1 MRYPVGISFAYSAAS
16 ALPLADF
23 ATERV
28 VMKERKLKLADLKQR
43 AATETAL
50 LAVRLPGQ
58 TMKEIRDV
66 ARALNIRMR
75 ALVLA
80 LLNEGLDAYE
90 ASGSATKTGRRRAR

>member
-1 MRYPVGISFAYSAAS
+1 MTSMRRQTRPI
-16 ALPLADF
+16 P
-23 ATERV
+23 
-28 VMKERKLKLADLKQR
+28 KERKLTLADLKQR

-50 LAVRLPGQ
+50 LAVRLPGR
-58 TMKEIRDV
+58 TMNEIRQV

-90 ASGSATKTGRRRAR
+90 QSSATTKAARGRGR

>member
-1 MRYPVGISFAYSAAS
+1 MLRTTRYLSRMAF
-16 ALPLADF
+16 
-23 ATERV
+23 
-28 VMKERKLKLADLKQR
+28 KERKLKLADLKQR

-90 ASGSATKTGRRRAR
+90 ASSSAAKSARRRSSR

>member
-1 MRYPVGISFAYSAAS
+1 MREEA
-16 ALPLADF
+16 
-23 ATERV
+23 
-28 VMKERKLKLADLKQR
+28 MKERKLKLADLKQR

-50 LAVRLPGQ
+50 LAVRLPGK
-58 TMKEIRDV
+58 TMNEIREV

-90 ASGSATKTGRRRAR
+90 GSNSTSRNGRRRAAKR

>member
-1 MRYPVGISFAYSAAS
+1 
-16 ALPLADF
+16 
-23 ATERV
+23 
-28 VMKERKLKLADLKQR
+28 MKERKLKLADLKQR

-66 ARALNIRMR
+66 ARTLNIRMR

-90 ASGSATKTGRRRAR
+90 ASASAKNSRRRTAR

>member
-1 MRYPVGISFAYSAAS
+1 M
-16 ALPLADF
+16 
-23 ATERV
+23 T
-28 VMKERKLKLADLKQR
+28 ERKLKLADLKQR

-50 LAVRLPGQ
+50 LAVRLPDQ
-58 TMKEIRDV
+58 TMAEIRGV

-90 ASGSATKTGRRRAR
+90 SSRPATKSAKRRER

>member
-1 MRYPVGISFAYSAAS
+1 
-16 ALPLADF
+16 
-23 ATERV
+23 
-28 VMKERKLKLADLKQR
+28 MKGRKLKLADLKQR
-43 AATETAL
+43 AATETTL

-58 TMKEIRDV
+58 TMNEIREV

-90 ASGSATKTGRRRAR
+90 ASGTAAKNGKRRGRR

>member
-1 MRYPVGISFAYSAAS
+1 MARTRTKQVG
-16 ALPLADF
+16 
-23 ATERV
+23 
-28 VMKERKLKLADLKQR
+28 KERKLKLADLKQR

-50 LAVRLPGQ
+50 LAVRLPGK
-58 TMKEIRDV
+58 TMNEIREV

-90 ASGSATKTGRRRAR
+90 ASGSAAKNGKRRAR

>member
-1 MRYPVGISFAYSAAS
+1 
-16 ALPLADF
+16 
-23 ATERV
+23 
-28 VMKERKLKLADLKQR
+28 MKERKLKLADLKQR

-66 ARALNIRMR
+66 ARTLNIRMR

-90 ASGSATKTGRRRAR
+90 ASPSAAKSTRRRSSR

>member
-1 MRYPVGISFAYSAAS
+1 
-16 ALPLADF
+16 
-23 ATERV
+23 
-28 VMKERKLKLADLKQR
+28 MKERKLKLADLKQR

-50 LAVRLPGQ
+50 LAVRLPDK
-58 TMKEIRDV
+58 TMTEIRTV

-90 ASGSATKTGRRRAR
+90 SSSPRAKSARRRVR

>member
-1 MRYPVGISFAYSAAS
+1 
-16 ALPLADF
+16 
-23 ATERV
+23 
-28 VMKERKLKLADLKQR
+28 MKERKLKLADLKQR

-58 TMKEIRDV
+58 TMNEIREV
-66 ARALNIRMR
+66 AHALNIRMR

-90 ASGSATKTGRRRAR
+90 TSSSAVKSGKRRGR

>member
-1 MRYPVGISFAYSAAS
+1 
-16 ALPLADF
+16 
-23 ATERV
+23 
-28 VMKERKLKLADLKQR
+28 MKGRKLKLADLKQR
-43 AATETAL
+43 ATTETAL

-58 TMKEIRDV
+58 TMNEIREV

-90 ASGSATKTGRRRAR
+90 ASGTAAKNGKRRGRR

>member
-1 MRYPVGISFAYSAAS
+1 
-16 ALPLADF
+16 
-23 ATERV
+23 
-28 VMKERKLKLADLKQR
+28 MKERKLKLADLKQR

-58 TMKEIRDV
+58 TMNEIREV

-90 ASGSATKTGRRRAR
+90 ASSSAAKDGKRRRRR

>member
-1 MRYPVGISFAYSAAS
+1 
-16 ALPLADF
+16 
-23 ATERV
+23 
-28 VMKERKLKLADLKQR
+28 MKERKLKLADLKQR

-58 TMKEIRDV
+58 TMNEIREV
-66 ARALNIRMR
+66 ARTLNIRMR

-90 ASGSATKTGRRRAR
+90 ASGSAGKRKRRRR

>member
-1 MRYPVGISFAYSAAS
+1 MP
-16 ALPLADF
+16 
-23 ATERV
+23 
-28 VMKERKLKLADLKQR
+28 MKERKLKLADLRQR

-58 TMKEIRDV
+58 TMKEIREV

-90 ASGSATKTGRRRAR
+90 MSSSVARVARRRAASR

>member
-1 MRYPVGISFAYSAAS
+1 
-16 ALPLADF
+16 
-23 ATERV
+23 
-28 VMKERKLKLADLKQR
+28 MKERKLKLADLKQR

-58 TMKEIRDV
+58 TMKKIRDV
-66 ARALNIRMR
+66 ARTLNIRMR

-90 ASGSATKTGRRRAR
+90 SSPSAARNSRRRTSLR

>member
-1 MRYPVGISFAYSAAS
+1 
-16 ALPLADF
+16 
-23 ATERV
+23 
-28 VMKERKLKLADLKQR
+28 MKERKLKLADLKQR

-50 LAVRLPGQ
+50 LAVRLPDK
-58 TMKEIRDV
+58 TMAEIRTV

-90 ASGSATKTGRRRAR
+90 SSSPRAKSGRRRGR

>member
-1 MRYPVGISFAYSAAS
+1 
-16 ALPLADF
+16 
-23 ATERV
+23 
-28 VMKERKLKLADLKQR
+28 MKERKLKLADLKQR

-50 LAVRLPGQ
+50 LAVRLPEQ
-58 TMKEIRDV
+58 TMAEIREV

-90 ASGSATKTGRRRAR
+90 SSRGAAKSAKRRAR

>member
-1 MRYPVGISFAYSAAS
+1 
-16 ALPLADF
+16 
-23 ATERV
+23 
-28 VMKERKLKLADLKQR
+28 MKGRRLTLADLKQR

-50 LAVRLPGQ
+50 LAVRLPGR
-58 TMKEIRDV
+58 TMNEIREV

-90 ASGSATKTGRRRAR
+90 ASIPSGKKRRRR

>member
-1 MRYPVGISFAYSAAS
+1 
-16 ALPLADF
+16 
-23 ATERV
+23 
-28 VMKERKLKLADLKQR
+28 MKERKLKLADLRQR

-58 TMKEIRDV
+58 TMKEIREV

-90 ASGSATKTGRRRAR
+90 VSSSVARIARRRAAR